1 MLDGLTIM
9 TDDIVLKYEYND
21 AEELA
26 RAYMSYVTEGGLF
39 IQTTEEFK
47 LGDIVHVLVNLP
59 DDGDEIE
66 FSGSIVWITPD
77 KSKVMWFNS
86 ENTSDASSPSG
97 VGVLLGGPQAPEV
110 RTRIEKILEENP
122 DLDQLTDTI

>member
-97 VGVLLGGPQAPEV
+97 GSIIR
-110 RTRIEKILEENP
+110 RTTSPRSSYAYRK
-122 DLDQLTDTI
+122 DLRGKSGFRSAY